1 MSEEFT
7 KMLCDGFKYIRTEW
21 DSVLWREML
30 RAGER
35 KCRYIKNGGL
45 IGQIVRAFMAALAI
59 DVIWMW
65 LEVYVYGEARPN
77 EVNTIIMAIMIPF
90 IFKAVR

>member
-21 DSVLWREML
+21 DSVLWKEMIK
-30 RAGER
+30 ACEQ
-35 KCRYIKNGGL
+35 KCRYIENGGMFGR
-45 IGQIVRAFMAALAI
+45 IIRTFMAALAI
-59 DVIWMW
+59 EVIWMW
-65 LEVYVYGEARPN
+65 LEIYAYGKTMPN
-77 EVNTIIMAIMIPF
+77 EVDTIIMAIMIPF